1 MSPEEEAF
9 EQGFHGLPSPKER
22 ARMSAERLA
31 ILLCE
36 QTPGTPAYILVEHE
50 LNLRIAQVQSH
61 ATLWSAGI
69 GALAGVLA
77 AIAGAIAAFVL
88 TSSQVPPQPE
98 AKTRQPTAEKT
109 ADETTKAVA
118 DVNAPVR
125 VPPPMPNTPTSKSS
139 TEPQKSDTKK

>member
-36 QTPGTPAYILVEHE
+36 QI
-50 LNLRIAQVQSH
+50 
-61 ATLWSAGI
+61 
-69 GALAGVLA
+69 
-77 AIAGAIAAFVL
+77 VL